1 MNMTSR
7 CMVEPSLR
15 WVLLVGNPNVGKS
28 ALFNALTGGR
38 ATVSNYPG
46 TTVEVTR
53 GRAPGGDV
61 ELVDTPGVRSL
72 IAGSGDEVVTRT
84 AIESLFAERGGVVL
98 QVADMKNLR
107 RSLLLTLQLGQLG
120 IRMVLGLNMA
130 DEAAAAGLT
139 VDVDGLSRALGV
151 PVLTTVATNGIGV
164 DALFAAVPSARTPAN
179 HLALSAEAAE
189 HGLAA
194 LRAPSAAPSAAGVAA
209 YHREM
214 QAHADAL
221 AARFVT
227 RPKHPRPHPFAE
239 RLGRLS
245 THPILGWPLLVLIL
259 GAVYEIVGVFGAQV
273 LVGWIEDDLFGGIIN
288 PALVRLFAHVPWPLA
303 QDFFVGR
310 YGLLTVGLTY
320 GMAIVLPIVLTFFF
334 VFAWLEDS
342 GYLPRLAVMSD
353 RLFRLMGLNGRAV
366 LPMVLGLGCDT
377 MATLT
382 TRTLPSR
389 KERVLAT
396 LLLALAVPCSA
407 QLGVVLGMLAVLP
420 LRATIA
426 WLLMLATVMIVVG
439 RIAARLLPGPTSAFV
454 VELPPIRWPRPRNLV
469 AKTLSRLEW
478 YLREALPLF
487 MAGTA
492 LLFVLDRAGLLAH
505 LIRLGEPLVTG
516 LLGLPAA
523 ASEAFLIGFLR
534 RDFAAT
540 HLFDLSRHGALDE
553 VQTLVAMVTVTL
565 FIPCIANVFIIV
577 KEHGACTAAAI
588 VAFVF
593 PFAFAVGGLVRLL
606 ARAAGW

>member
-1 MNMTSR
+1 MNMTSEFMIDAPPTAR
-7 CMVEPSLR
+7 FL
-15 WVLLVGNPNVGKS
+15 PNVGKS
-28 ALFNALTGGR
+28 ALFNALSGGR

-46 TTVEVTR
+46 TTVEVSR
-53 GRAPGGDV
+53 GRTLGANGL

-72 IAGSGDEVVTRT
+72 VPASGDEVVTRT
-84 AIESLFAERGGVVL
+84 AVERLLVERDGVVI
-98 QVADMKNLR
+98 QVADMKTLR
-107 RSLLLTLQLGQLG
+107 RSLLITLQLAQLG
-120 IRMVLGLNMA
+120 VAVVLALNMA
-130 DEAAAAGLT
+130 DEAQAAGLT
-139 VDVDGLSRALGV
+139 VDVEGLSQALGI
-151 PVLTTVATNGIGV
+151 PILTTVATRGEGV
-164 DALFAAVPSARTPAN
+164 AAL
-179 HLALSAEAAE
+179 LSALTAARAPVDHVTLSMEASAN
-189 HGLAA
+189 GLSALRRLAA
-194 LRAPSAAPSAAGVAA
+194 PIEAAGVAA

-221 AARFVT
+221 AARFVCRAT
-227 RPKHPRPHPFAE
+227 SPAPHPLAQ
-239 RLGRLS
+239 RLGHLS
-245 THPILGWPLLVLIL
+245 THPIFGWPLLALVLA
-259 GAVYEIVGVFGAQV
+259 AVYEIVGVFGAQY
-273 LVGWIEDDLFGGIIN
+273 LVRLIEDDLFGGWIN
-288 PALVRLFAHVPWPLA
+288 PALVRLFSHVPVPIV

-320 GMAIVLPIVLTFFF
+320 GLAIVLPIVLTFFF

-420 LRATIA
+420 IRATAA
-426 WLLMLATVMIVVG
+426 WISVLLVVMIVVG
-439 RIAARLLPGPTSAFV
+439 RIAAKLIPGPTSAFV
-454 VELPPIRWPRPRNLV
+454 VELPPIRWPRPRNLIV
-469 AKTLSRLEW
+469 KTLSRLEW
-478 YLREALPLF
+478 YLKEALPLF
-487 MAGTA
+487 LAGTA
-492 LLFVLDRAGLLAH
+492 LLFVLDRCGLLVR

-516 LLGLPAA
+516 VLGLPAE

-540 HLFDLSRHGALDE
+540 HLFDMARHGALDE

-577 KEHGACTAAAI
+577 KEHGWRTAAAI
-588 VAFVF
+588 VTFVF